1 MYFRVWI
8 LRLNEF
14 KVGLVKS
21 FDGKFHTNVRI
32 KLAAVEFR
40 ILEER
45 RILCGIVRSKGKPE
59 PSVGG
64 LVRSSVLC
72 SEQGKYIVCATVA
85 VSESKVR
92 TKQQAA
98 QGYPVSLLAVT
109 SRKLPR

>member
-1 MYFRVWI
+1 MSEQCEESALWIVVYFRVWI
-8 LRLNEF
+8 LWLNEF

-64 LVRSSVLC
+64 LVRSSVFC
-72 SEQGKYIVCATVA
+72 SEQGKCIVLCVLQL
-85 VSESKVR
+85 R
-92 TKQQAA
+92 
-98 QGYPVSLLAVT
+98 LARV
-109 SRKLPR
+109 K